1 MNKKIILASQSP
13 RRRELIGLLGL
24 PFAVVGPNCEEILD
38 PTLPIDKRIEKLAY
52 DKALS
57 VFQDHKD
64 NIVIGSDTVVVC
76 DGEILGKPKDDQDA
90 KEMLRKLSGNTHA
103 VITGVAI
110 LSDTREEIFSV
121 GTLVTF
127 NDLSEA
133 EIDSYVATKE
143 PLDKA
148 GAYGIQGKGALFI
161 RGIEG
166 DYYSVMG
173 LPVSAIYESLT
184 KNEW

>member
-1 MNKKIILASQSP
+1 MNKKLILASQSP

-24 PFAVVGPNCEEILD
+24 PFAVVGPNFEEVLD
-38 PTLPIDKRIEKLAY
+38 ETLPIDKQIEKLAY
-52 DKALS
+52 QKASS
-57 VFQDHKD
+57 VFAEHPD
-64 NIVIGSDTVVVC
+64 NIIIGSDTMVVC
-76 DGEILGKPKDDQDA
+76 DGVVLGKPKDDEDA
-90 KEMLRKLSGNTHA
+90 KDMLRKLSGNTHA

-110 LSDTREEIFSV
+110 ISDSHESVFSV

-127 NDLSEA
+127 NALTEE
-133 EIDSYVATKE
+133 EINDYVATKE
-143 PLDKA
+143 PHDKA

-173 LPVSAIYESLT
+173 LPVSAIYTEL
-184 KNEW
+184 KNHKW